1 MKTRTI
7 VGLTLVCV
15 LCVFGLAGPQTGQ
28 DYFQKALSQERAEG
42 NLREAIVLYQ
52 KAIDASRDE
61 ALAAKAQLQ
70 IGICYEKLGL
80 REAEKAFRLVV
91 DKYPRQSGAVQ
102 EARER
107 LQRLARLAAGPEAAS
122 GGLSLR
128 KLDMPVGAPSP
139 DGKYLAVH
147 DEGDDLYLYEIANKR
162 KALIKSSSIETG
174 FLMSSVSWSPD
185 SRSIAYIW
193 RAPKHF
199 NELWIWTLGAAE
211 PRLVGSDLQADLG
224 NIAGWSPDQSQ
235 IYVQYREMR
244 RSPDIAK
251 ALGRIS
257 VSSGELEKICDLP
270 KSQFNMRLSPDG
282 RFLAFNVDP
291 SPQDHEIRIVT
302 ADGRKQSVLWKHQG
316 NDVFLDW
323 TSDGGSIIYASAKIG
338 QRELWRLGLENGLP
352 AGPPQSLHLFGARV
366 ESAWPT
372 RTGALFVKTALSGQD
387 ACLARVDLSTGETIH
402 PVQAIEPET
411 IGWTSTPFWSG
422 DGGMLA
428 YFYQKDVEL
437 TTRFRYDYLKIKSLA
452 TGRVDEYKLDFH
464 ADPAI
469 GQLPRWSADGKT
481 IFVLGKKGEALGL
494 LAYNLSAKTSRI
506 ILEDRDI
513 CAFTADGNI
522 VYLERMVG
530 KKPTEAFDTLIRKD
544 LTTGK
549 ESVIYSC
556 APGEGM
562 TRVRLSPDDSMIG
575 FYSAAIMDTE
585 SAGACLIPA
594 DPGRTLT
601 KEDARFFRTSIFF
614 DWGPSGKG
622 ILVRRQAIEENR
634 TTIHVLYYPGI
645 DPTLDP
651 IRVEL
656 PVFWTTLAFHPDGK
670 TVAFTQSTKRG
681 EFWSLANY
689 LPKK

>member
-291 SPQDHEIRIVT
+291 SPQDHEIRISHR
-302 ADGRKQSVLWKHQG
+302 GRAEAERALE
-316 NDVFLDW
+316 
-323 TSDGGSIIYASAKIG
+323 ASG
-338 QRELWRLGLENGLP
+338 QRCLSRLDFRRGLHYLCQRQDRPKRALAVGVWRTDCRRGLP
-352 AGPPQSLHLFGARV
+352 SLSIYSVRASSPHGR
-366 ESAWPT
+366 PG
-372 RTGALFVKTALSGQD
+372 RALS
-387 ACLARVDLSTGETIH
+387 S
-402 PVQAIEPET
+402 
-411 IGWTSTPFWSG
+411 
-422 DGGMLA
+422 
-428 YFYQKDVEL
+428 
-437 TTRFRYDYLKIKSLA
+437 
-452 TGRVDEYKLDFH
+452 
-464 ADPAI
+464 
-469 GQLPRWSADGKT
+469 
-481 IFVLGKKGEALGL
+481 
-494 LAYNLSAKTSRI
+494 
-506 ILEDRDI
+506 
-513 CAFTADGNI
+513 
-522 VYLERMVG
+522 
-530 KKPTEAFDTLIRKD
+530 
-544 LTTGK
+544 
-549 ESVIYSC
+549 
-556 APGEGM
+556 
-562 TRVRLSPDDSMIG
+562 
-575 FYSAAIMDTE
+575 
-585 SAGACLIPA
+585 
-594 DPGRTLT
+594 
-601 KEDARFFRTSIFF
+601 
-614 DWGPSGKG
+614 
-622 ILVRRQAIEENR
+622 
-634 TTIHVLYYPGI
+634 
-645 DPTLDP
+645 
-651 IRVEL
+651 
-656 PVFWTTLAFHPDGK
+656 
-670 TVAFTQSTKRG
+670 
-681 EFWSLANY
+681 
-689 LPKK
+689 